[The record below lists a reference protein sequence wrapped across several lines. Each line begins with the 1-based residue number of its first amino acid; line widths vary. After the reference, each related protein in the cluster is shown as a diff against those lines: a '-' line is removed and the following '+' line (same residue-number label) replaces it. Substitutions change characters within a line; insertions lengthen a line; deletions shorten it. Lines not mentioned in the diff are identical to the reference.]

1 MNEGSRIKDVRK
13 TVGLTLDA
21 FGNRLGVSKAAISR
35 LENGFNALT
44 DQMCIAI
51 CREFSV
57 NEQWLR
63 TGEGEMFS
71 SSLYD
76 ELDKVVE
83 KYHLNDK
90 AGEMLR
96 KFVELPQEDM
106 EVIYNYMEKVVNA
119 ILEKQAKEEKAAP
132 AAFGMTEDE
141 IRKAGEVY
149 MDQLRLERKQAEGS
163 HPYENTGSDAS

>member
-1 MNEGSRIKDVRK
+1 MKERFKILRNAL
-13 TVGLTLDA
+13 GLTQQEFAD
-21 FGNRLGVSKAAISR
+21 RLGTSRSAIAGYETGR
-35 LENGFNALT
+35 PPI
-44 DQMCIAI
+44 DPIIVAI

-57 NEQWLR
+57 SESWLR

-96 KFVELPQEDM
+96 KFVELPPEDM

-119 ILEKQAKEEKAAP
+119 ILEKQAKEEKTAP
-132 AAFGMTEDE
+132 TAFGMTEDE

-149 MDQLRLERKQAEGS
+149 MDQLRLERKQVEGS
-163 HPYENTGSDAS
+163 LPSENTGSDAS

>member
-1 MNEGSRIKDVRK
+1 MKDRIKELRK
-13 TVGLTLDA
+13 SLGLTQQE
-21 FGNRLGVSKAAISR
+21 FGDRLGVKR
-35 LENGFNALT
+35 NT
-44 DQMCIAI
+44 IASYETGVNTPIDSIFMSI

-57 NEQWLR
+57 NESWLR

-106 EVIYNYMEKVVNA
+106 EVIYNYMEGVVNA
-119 ILEKQAKEEKAAP
+119 ILEKQAKEEKAET

-141 IRKAGEVY
+141 IRKAGEEY
-149 MDQLRLERKQAEGS
+149 MEQLRLEKRQAEGS
-163 HPYENTGSDAS
+163 LRSEDSGSEDAS

>member
-1 MNEGSRIKDVRK
+1 MKDRLKELRK
-13 TVGLTLDA
+13 ILGLTQQEFADRIGIKRNTLANYEAGRNVPIDSVYH
-21 FGNRLGVSKAAISR
+21 L
-35 LENGFNALT
+35 
-44 DQMCIAI
+44 I

-57 NEQWLR
+57 NESWLR

-96 KFVELPQEDM
+96 KFVELPPEDM

-119 ILEKQAKEEKAAP
+119 ILEKQAEEEKTAP

-141 IRKAGEVY
+141 IRKAGEEY
-149 MDQLRLERKQAEGS
+149 MDQLRLEKRQAEGS
-163 HPYENTGSDAS
+163 LRSEDSGSEDAS

>member
-1 MNEGSRIKDVRK
+1 MDEEKDRVRYLRNTLDLTLEKFGERVGVTKMTISRI
-13 TVGLTLDA
+13 
-21 FGNRLGVSKAAISR
+21 
-35 LENGFNALT
+35 ENGVNGITQQLR
-44 DQMCIAI
+44 IAI

-96 KFVELPQEDM
+96 KFVELPPEDM
-106 EVIYNYMEKVVNA
+106 EVIYNYMEGVVNA
-119 ILEKQAKEEKAAP
+119 ILEKQAKEEKAET

-141 IRKAGEVY
+141 IRKAGEEY
-149 MDQLRLERKQAEGS
+149 MDQLRLEKRQMEGS
-163 HPYENTGSDAS
+163 FASDDAS

>member
-1 MNEGSRIKDVRK
+1 MKDRLKELRK
-13 TVGLTLDA
+13 CLGLTQQEFAD
-21 FGNRLGVSKAAISR
+21 RLGIKRAAIANYEAGRNIPVDSVYR
-35 LENGFNALT
+35 L
-44 DQMCIAI
+44 I

-57 NEQWLR
+57 SESWLR

-96 KFVELPQEDM
+96 KFVELPPEDM
-106 EVIYNYMEKVVNA
+106 EVIYNYMEGVVNA
-119 ILEKQAKEEKAAP
+119 ILEKQAKEEKAEP

-141 IRKAGEVY
+141 IRKAGEEY
-149 MDQLRLERKQAEGS
+149 MDQLRLEKRQVEGS
-163 HPYENTGSDAS
+163 SASDDAS

>member
-1 MNEGSRIKDVRK
+1 MNEGSRIKEVRK

-57 NEQWLR
+57 NEEWLR
-63 TGEGEMFS
+63 AGEGEMFS

-106 EVIYNYMEKVVNA
+106 EVIYKYMEGVVNA
-119 ILEKQAKEEKAAP
+119 ILEKQAKEEKTAP

-141 IRKAGEVY
+141 IRRAGEEY

-163 HPYENTGSDAS
+163 HLSGNTGSGAG